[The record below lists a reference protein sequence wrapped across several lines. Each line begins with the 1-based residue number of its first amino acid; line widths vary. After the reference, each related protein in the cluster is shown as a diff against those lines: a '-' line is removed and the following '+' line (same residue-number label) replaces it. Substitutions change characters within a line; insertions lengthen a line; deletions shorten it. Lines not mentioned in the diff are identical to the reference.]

1 MVASRDSSTTSG
13 RTPALGLRF
22 LGLLFVSILLM
33 YVDNRDNHLDTVRNG
48 IGAAVYPL
56 RVAVDAPVRFWN
68 WLGESTTSRNELEKE
83 LARLN
88 AERLVTSARLQKFNA
103 LETENARL
111 RALLDARPQAR
122 DRARV
127 AEILSVD
134 ANPYSHS
141 LVIDAGT
148 QDGVTDGQAL
158 IDADGVVGQVIKAG
172 LMTSQAMLISD
183 TDHALPV
190 EVNRN
195 GLSTIVVGSGTIDR
209 LELPFVVNN
218 ADIRVGDLLVTSGLG
233 GAFPAGYPVAIV
245 DSVTRVPHEPYAEVT
260 ATPAASL
267 GQVREVMLMSPR
279 KDSPSQAR
287 SAPILESI
295 AVHSSRR

>member
-1 MVASRDSSTTSG
+1 MVASRDSRTTSG
-13 RTPALGLRF
+13 RTPALGLRV
-22 LGLLFVSILLM
+22 LGLIFISILLM
-33 YVDNRDNHLDTVRNG
+33 YLDHRENHLDTVRRG
-48 IGAAVYPL
+48 IGAAVHPL
-56 RVAVDAPVRFWN
+56 RVIVDAPARLWH
-68 WLGESTTSRNELEKE
+68 WLGDSTTSRSELENE

-88 AERLVTSARLQKFNA
+88 AERVLTSARLQKFNA
-103 LETENARL
+103 LEIENVRL
-111 RALLDARPQAR
+111 RALLEARPQDR
-122 DRARV
+122 DRVRV
-127 AEILSVD
+127 AEIMSVD

-141 LVIDAGT
+141 LVINVGT
-148 QDGVTDGQAL
+148 QGGAFDGQAL

-190 EVNRN
+190 VVNRN
-195 GLSTIVVGSGTIDR
+195 GLSTIVVGAGTIDR

-245 DSVTRVPHEPYAEVT
+245 DTVTRLPHEPYAEVT

-267 GQVREVMLMSPR
+267 GQVREVMLIFSANQ
-279 KDSPSQAR
+279 QATEGL
-287 SAPILESI
+287 IDD
-295 AVHSSRR
+295 